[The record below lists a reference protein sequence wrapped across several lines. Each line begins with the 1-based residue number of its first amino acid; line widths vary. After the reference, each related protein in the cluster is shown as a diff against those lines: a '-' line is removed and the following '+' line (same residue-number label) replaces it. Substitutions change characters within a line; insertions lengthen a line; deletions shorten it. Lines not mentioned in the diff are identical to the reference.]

1 MKGMRIRTEK
11 TAREFGV
18 TEIIRKIENELMTHD
33 GIFEVDFD
41 LDGLYDNL
49 NQVIILVGYKVPF
62 ETYFEDR
69 AKVLQYTVKIAKE
82 NGLKRTCDSVEDYG
96 QHLYFVFSCK
106 EWNLPKLG

>member
-1 MKGMRIRTEK
+1 MKSRTEK
-11 TAREFGV
+11 TAQQF
-18 TEIIRKIENELMTHD
+18 EIIDRVRKIETELLAHD
-33 GIFEVDFD
+33 GIYEVDFD
-41 LDGLYDNL
+41 LDGFYDNL

-69 AKVLQYTVKIAKE
+69 TKVLQHTVKVAKE

-106 EWNLPKLG
+106 DWNI